1 MVRKCDFENFKSCA
15 SALSPYRQPSAA
27 GIRWFCHAGHNFANV
42 SDGHKQPL
50 RAHPVPFLILLASF
64 GQWLNLSVMP
74 LRMRECSRFLLITLP
89 LACRKVDATIA
100 IMKTITALLALCTL
114 TFAAIAEPALT
125 IYNQNFAVVR
135 DTVPLDL
142 KAGANPVVYS
152 GATAQVEPDSVILR
166 DPAGKHSLQILE
178 QNYRNDPVSQ
188 ELLLSLFEGKTIDF
202 QNIRTKDN
210 TQITELIPGKI
221 VRSGFVPGGGNTQ
234 PIIEVNGKLQFSL
247 PGEPLFPDL
256 GSDTI
261 LKPAFNWL
269 LQSDKAG
276 SFDAEVGYVTEG
288 FDWSAS
294 YNLVSPEKGD
304 LCDLVGWITMNNN
317 SGKAFENAKIKLMA
331 GDVNKIQP
339 PGGMGGAMFSRRA
352 MPMAMLAMDSA
363 APVSEKAFDEF
374 HLYSIARPTTL
385 HDHETKQV
393 EFVHA
398 EKMFAP
404 TIYVYDGT
412 QGYQFYG
419 LNYDRGYGQS
429 DNKKIIVQRE
439 FKNAETN
446 QLGIA
451 LPAGKLRFYRR
462 DDDGQLQF
470 VGENTIDHTPRNETV
485 RITTGNSFDL
495 VGERKQTDFHVDT
508 AEKWMDETFEI
519 KLRNR
524 KKTDAVEIRVVEHLY
539 RWSNWSITAKSDE
552 FTKKDSQT
560 IEFRI
565 PVKPDEEKTV
575 TYTVHYSW

>member
-1 MVRKCDFENFKSCA
+1 MKILTSTLFIAFTLAVTA
-15 SALSPYRQPSAA
+15 SAQ
-27 GIRWFCHAGHNFANV
+27 
-42 SDGHKQPL
+42 
-50 RAHPVPFLILLASF
+50 
-64 GQWLNLSVMP
+64 
-74 LRMRECSRFLLITLP
+74 
-89 LACRKVDATIA
+89 
-100 IMKTITALLALCTL
+100 
-114 TFAAIAEPALT
+114 PALT

-142 KAGANPVVYS
+142 QSGVNTVRYA

-178 QNYRNDPVSQ
+178 QNYRNDPVS
-188 ELLLSLFEGKTIDF
+188 EPLLLSLFEGKTIDF
-202 QNIRTKDN
+202 QNERMKDN
-210 TQITELIPGKI
+210 TMTRETISGKI
-221 VRSGFVPGGGNTQ
+221 IRSGYVPGGGNEQ
-234 PIIEVNGKLQFSL
+234 PIIEVGGKLQFSL
-247 PGEPLFPDL
+247 PGQPRFPDL

-269 LQSDKAG
+269 LQSDKPGA
-276 SFDAEVGYVTEG
+276 FDAEVGYITGG

-304 LCDLVGWITMNNN
+304 LVDLVGWITMNNT
-317 SGKAFENAKIKLMA
+317 SGKTFENAKIKLLA

-339 PGGMGGAMFSRRA
+339 PHLTMLAGGMRAKAMN
-352 MPMAMLAMDSA
+352 MAMLDENGPA
-363 APVSEKAFDEF
+363 VTEKAFDEF

-385 HDHETKQV
+385 HDRETKQV

-398 EKMFAP
+398 EKMYAP
-404 TIYVYDGT
+404 TIYVYDGAV
-412 QGYQFYG
+412 GYRFYG

-462 DDDGQLQF
+462 DSDGQLQF

-485 RITTGNSFDL
+485 RVTTGNSFDL
-495 VGERKQTDFHVDT
+495 VGERKQTDFKVDT
-508 AEKWMDETFEI
+508 GDKWMNETFEI

-539 RWSNWSITAKSDE
+539 RWSNWSVTAKSDD
-552 FTKKDSQT
+552 FTKKDAQT

>member
-1 MVRKCDFENFKSCA
+1 
-15 SALSPYRQPSAA
+15 
-27 GIRWFCHAGHNFANV
+27 
-42 SDGHKQPL
+42 
-50 RAHPVPFLILLASF
+50 
-64 GQWLNLSVMP
+64 
-74 LRMRECSRFLLITLP
+74 
-89 LACRKVDATIA
+89 
-100 IMKTITALLALCTL
+100 MKTILLLTALSTLALT
-114 TFAAIAEPALT
+114 ASAEPALT

-142 KAGANPVVYS
+142 KAGANAVTYVN
-152 GATAQVEPDSVILR
+152 ATAQVEPDSVILR

-188 ELLLSLFEGKTIDF
+188 ELLLSLFEGKTINF
-202 QNIRTKDN
+202 QFQRMKDN
-210 TQITELIPGKI
+210 TMVRDTIPGKI

-234 PIIEVNGKLQFSL
+234 PIIEVNGDLQFTL
-247 PGEPLFPDL
+247 PGQPLFPNL
-256 GSDTI
+256 GDDTI

-269 LQSDKAG
+269 LQSDKPGA
-276 SFDAEVGYVTEG
+276 FDAEVGYVTGG

-304 LCDLVGWITMNNN
+304 QCDLVGWITMNNN
-317 SGKAFENAKIKLMA
+317 SGKTFENAKIKLMA

-339 PGGMGGAMFSRRA
+339 MTAINGLYARKAGMSFAMA
-352 MPMAMLAMDSA
+352 DAA
-363 APVSEKAFDEF
+363 APAVSEKAFDEF
-374 HLYSIARPTTL
+374 HLYSIARATTL

-398 EKMFAP
+398 EKMSAP
-404 TIYVYDGT
+404 TIYVYDGAV
-412 QGYQFYG
+412 GYQFYG

-462 DDDGQLQF
+462 DADGQLQF

-485 RITTGNSFDL
+485 RVTTGNSFDL
-495 VGERKQTDFHVDT
+495 VGERKQTDFHVNTGD
-508 AEKWMDETFEI
+508 KWIDESFEI

-539 RWSNWSITAKSDE
+539 RWSNWEITAKSDD
-552 FTKKDSQT
+552 FVKKDSQT

>member
-1 MVRKCDFENFKSCA
+1 MKKLIVPLLAIIVAA
-15 SALSPYRQPSAA
+15 SALP
-27 GIRWFCHAGHNFANV
+27 G
-42 SDGHKQPL
+42 L
-50 RAHPVPFLILLASF
+50 
-64 GQWLNLSVMP
+64 
-74 LRMRECSRFLLITLP
+74 
-89 LACRKVDATIA
+89 
-100 IMKTITALLALCTL
+100 
-114 TFAAIAEPALT
+114 AEPALT

-135 DTVPLDL
+135 DSVPLDL
-142 KAGANPVVYS
+142 KAGANAVRYA

-166 DPAGKHSLQILE
+166 DPAGKRSLQILE

-188 ELLLSLFEGKTIDF
+188 DLLLSLFEGQTVDF
-202 QNIRTKDN
+202 EKIRLKDN
-210 TQITELIPGKI
+210 TQTRELIPGKI
-221 VRSGFVPGGGNTQ
+221 IRSGYIPGGGSQQ
-234 PIIEVNGKLQFSL
+234 PIIEVNGKLQFFL
-247 PGEPLFPDL
+247 PGQPLFASL
-256 GSDTI
+256 GDDTI

-269 LQSDKAG
+269 LQSDKSG
-276 SFDAEVGYVTEG
+276 KFEAEVGYVTGG

-304 LCDLVGWITMNNN
+304 LVDIVGWITMNNT
-317 SGKAFENAKIKLMA
+317 SGKTFENAKIKLLA

-339 PGGMGGAMFSRRA
+339 AKAYGGMMRAKAMNY
-352 MPMAMLAMDSA
+352 LAMDAA
-363 APVSEKAFDEF
+363 APAVTEKAFDEF
-374 HLYSIARPTTL
+374 HLYSIARATTL
-385 HDHETKQV
+385 HDRETKQV

-398 EKMFAP
+398 EKMLAP
-404 TIYVYDGT
+404 TIYVYDGAT
-412 QGYQFYG
+412 GYRFYG
-419 LNYDRGYGQS
+419 LNYDQGYGQS

-462 DDDGQLQF
+462 DSDGQLQF

-485 RITTGNSFDL
+485 RVTTGNAFDL
-495 VGERKQTDFHVDT
+495 VGERKQTNFRVDRGD
-508 AEKWMDETFEI
+508 KWIDETFEI

-539 RWSNWSITAKSDE
+539 RWSNWSITKSSDKFE
-552 FTKKDSQT
+552 KKDAQT